1 MQYRKSHHLP
11 AALSGCLQLWKRT
24 RCWRISAEYCFRTG
38 DIFDIV
44 SIKQATVAVLV
55 QWSVCTTLQ
64 PVGPLCETWGY
75 AGYQG
80 CVIIDGCWFCWQ
92 TEAEDAS
99 EHGRRLCSLVSVQVS
114 QRYWCT
120 SVQGWMQIIPSASVH
135 QARCQVSTEVQAR
148 EGRDLPQP
156 TSYVERRSETITCD
170 SSIVSF
176 VEMKRMS
183 ATSADAVKRLYLK
196 WCRKER
202 VQNKLQSFSHTTKRL
217 DHTLNEL
224 LQLENCDVS
233 LQQFVQQVL
242 VMFHGSA
249 AVESSFSFNK
259 ECLVENLHEDSLI
272 SQRIAHDAVSACRGV
287 SQVEITKPM
296 IQAVRTVGTRQNECL

>member
-1 MQYRKSHHLP
+1 
-11 AALSGCLQLWKRT
+11 
-24 RCWRISAEYCFRTG
+24 
-38 DIFDIV
+38 
-44 SIKQATVAVLV
+44 
-55 QWSVCTTLQ
+55 
-64 PVGPLCETWGY
+64 
-75 AGYQG
+75 
-80 CVIIDGCWFCWQ
+80 
-92 TEAEDAS
+92 
-99 EHGRRLCSLVSVQVS
+99 
-114 QRYWCT
+114 
-120 SVQGWMQIIPSASVH
+120 MQIIPSASVH